1 MTNDIF
7 GKKQEFFDA
16 WAPFYDCPL
25 TAIFYLA
32 VHQRM
37 LEYAKLPENAK
48 VLDIGCGTGR
58 LLRRLAAENRTLQ
71 GVGLDLSPQM
81 LAEARV
87 NNRYADRL
95 MFREGNGE
103 SLPFDNPQFD
113 AVFNT
118 ISFLHY
124 PHPAKMLAEVARVLQ
139 PGGYF
144 YLADTTVRE
153 EQGDFHWNFSPS
165 GVRFYSPRR
174 REELGREA
182 GLAVVQ
188 HYYLLGPVLLT
199 VFTKSSGE
207 LLRG

>member
-1 MTNDIF
+1 MSDDIF
-7 GKKQEFFDA
+7 VKKQGFFDA

-32 VHQRM
+32 VHQRL
-37 LEYAKLPENAK
+37 LEYAKLPENPK

-58 LLRRLAAENRTLQ
+58 LLRRLAAENPTLQ
-71 GVGLDLSPQM
+71 GIGLDLSQQM
-81 LAEARV
+81 LVEARS
-87 NNRYADRL
+87 NNRYENRL
-95 MFREGNGE
+95 IFREGNGE

-124 PHPAKMLAEVARVLQ
+124 PNPEKMLAEVARVLQ
-139 PGGYF
+139 PGGCF

-153 EQGDFHWNFSPS
+153 EHGDFHWNFSPS

-174 REELGREA
+174 MEDLGREA
-182 GLAVVQ
+182 GLTVVQ

-199 VFTKSSGE
+199 VFRKNA
-207 LLRG
+207 